1 MIPELRPRSVG
12 EVLDAAVLLYR
23 ARFGALMKVAAIV
36 VIPLTVLILLI
47 QLSALPDEFTVGLT
61 GEATPVYGSHTDELV
76 ALAAIVTTLFI
87 SAVMTTFVSA
97 ATTRIVADA
106 YVGQPDDGQT
116 LTDIRRRALPLVGLT
131 IVSSLGVFGG
141 LFLCIVPGVWL
152 QVAWSVAIPVFMLER
167 TSVFKA
173 LGRSFA
179 QTKARFWLAFGVV
192 WLSQLLITVLSFGL
206 AAGLG
211 WVIQSSDSAT
221 AEVIAQS
228 VSSAIATT
236 ITLPFA
242 AAALVVLY
250 FDLRVRTEAFDV
262 QMMIARLDA
271 RQAADAMPA

>member
-1 MIPELRPRSVG
+1 M
-12 EVLDAAVLLYR
+12 
-23 ARFGALMKVAAIV
+23 
-36 VIPLTVLILLI
+36 
-47 QLSALPDEFTVGLT
+47 Q
-61 GEATPVYGSHTDELV
+61 LV

-116 LTDIRRRALPLVGLT
+116 LTDIRRRALPLIGLT

-141 LFLCIVPGVWL
+141 LFLCLVPGLWL

-250 FDLRVRTEAFDV
+250 FDLRIRTEAFDV

-271 RQAADAMPA
+271 SRAADAMPA